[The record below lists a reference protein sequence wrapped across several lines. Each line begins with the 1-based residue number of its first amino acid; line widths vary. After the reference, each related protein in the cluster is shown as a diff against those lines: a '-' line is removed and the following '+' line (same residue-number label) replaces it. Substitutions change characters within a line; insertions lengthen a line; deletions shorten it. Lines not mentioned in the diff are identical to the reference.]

1 MNDMGIQG
9 TTLFDALTATV
20 IFALVILATR
30 AFPFALFSRRDPP
43 RAIRFVE
50 KYIPPAVMAILVVYC
65 LKDIQW
71 ASWPSGIRELV
82 ALAAV
87 AGLHLWKKNAML
99 SIFGGTALYMALI
112 RFS

>member
-1 MNDMGIQG
+1 MNETAIQG
-9 TTLFDALTATV
+9 IPLVEALAATA

-30 AFPFALFSRRDPP
+30 AFPFAVFSRRDPP

-65 LKDIQW
+65 LKDIRW
-71 ASWPSGIRELV
+71 ACWPSGIRELI

-87 AGLHLWKKNAML
+87 IVLHLWKKNAML
-99 SIFGGTALYMALI
+99 SIFGGTALYMVLI
-112 RFS
+112 RVI